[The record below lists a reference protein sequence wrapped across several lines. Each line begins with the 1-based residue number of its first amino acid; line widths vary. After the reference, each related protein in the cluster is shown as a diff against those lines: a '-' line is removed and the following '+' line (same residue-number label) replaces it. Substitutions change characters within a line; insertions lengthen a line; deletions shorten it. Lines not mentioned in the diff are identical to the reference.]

1 MQSSIHIILHRGPG
15 FFDLMIP
22 FDSLVKADS
31 NSKIKNF
38 KLNTFLPS
46 KIGYS
51 AILSLKF
58 LKNFLFLK
66 IKFLKKIF
74 LLPPLNYNNYFST
87 SLFSWINLSSCIF
100 YFNHILFLYY
110 HNDYIFL
117 LLQMKICHSSFNV
130 AYKHR

>member
-1 MQSSIHIILHRGPG
+1 MQSSIHIILHRRPG

-58 LKNFLFLK
+58 LKKPPFFLQIEITYPRVFFKELKLLHLNF
-66 IKFLKKIF
+66 
-74 LLPPLNYNNYFST
+74 
-87 SLFSWINLSSCIF
+87 F
-100 YFNHILFLYY
+100 Y
-110 HNDYIFL
+110 
-117 LLQMKICHSSFNV
+117 S
-130 AYKHR
+130 